1 MNNENKNIQS
11 DELVKDF
18 LNDWYSVE
26 DLYKT
31 AAKAGSIL
39 INLAAIKQL
48 NEEDTRVINALLE
61 QHLMMTDIMDKVR
74 ED

>member
-39 INLAAIKQL
+39 MNLAAIKQL